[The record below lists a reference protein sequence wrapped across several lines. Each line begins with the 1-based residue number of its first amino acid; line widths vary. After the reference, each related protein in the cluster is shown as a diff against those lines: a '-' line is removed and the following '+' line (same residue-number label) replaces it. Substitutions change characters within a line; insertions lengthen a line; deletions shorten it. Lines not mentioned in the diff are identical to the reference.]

1 MRTPHPARLALSTSG
16 IALALLALAGCG
28 GSSTASDST
37 SAAAGAA
44 SGAAAPSGAT
54 ASNGRP
60 DFTAYRDCM
69 SKNGV
74 TLPDFGQGGQ
84 RPSGA
89 PSAFP
94 SGAPAGAPGAGGPG
108 AGGPGG
114 FPLPAGGDQATFD
127 KAQQACA
134 SVRPQFGNG
143 RGPGQIDATALAA
156 FKSCLSDHGVTV
168 PDGQDFM
175 RQLDRTDAKVA
186 AGLKT
191 CAPLLPAPGNGA
203 QGSAAP
209 NPAASPA
216 AS

>member
-1 MRTPHPARLALSTSG
+1 MRTPPTARMALSTSG
-16 IALALLALAGCG
+16 VALALLTLAACG
-28 GSSTASDST
+28 GSGSASES
-37 SAAAGAA
+37 SSAPAAAGSAAAA
-44 SGAAAPSGAT
+44 SGATAP
-54 ASNGRP
+54 NGQP

-89 PSAFP
+89 PTAFP
-94 SGAPAGAPGAGGPG
+94 GGPPSGAPGAGGPG
-108 AGGPGG
+108 AGGAGG
-114 FPLPAGGDQATFD
+114 FPLPAGVDQATFD

-134 SVRPQFGNG
+134 SLRPQFGNG

-156 FKSCLSDHGVTV
+156 FKSCLGDHGVKV

-175 RQLDRTDAKVA
+175 RQLDRTDTTVA
-186 AGLKT
+186 AALKK
-191 CAPLLPAPGNGA
+191 CGPLLPAPGGGA
-203 QGSAAP
+203 PASAGAS
-209 NPAASPA
+209 PAASPA